1 MKNSPSKP
9 WYKRWTAWAII
20 IVALGIIGNLLPDQ
34 SADKAEPAANAEVP
48 RYTQTKSDDEVAA
61 DKANEKAAA
70 AKPSEVET
78 KPAATKPVQAEK
90 PATKPATLADAV
102 NGYLGDRRI
111 HGQSVKDGYYTVETD
126 FGDFIGPE
134 YCEEESIDLAQLISE
149 HPDYA
154 ATGANGVKVVY
165 ISGVTD
171 AYGNSA
177 DETVMYIE
185 YSNETIARIN
195 FDTFDPDNVVAVADD
210 YFRMASFK

>member
-34 SADKAEPAANAEVP
+34 SADKAESAANAEVP
-48 RYTQTKSDDEVAA
+48 RYTQTKSDEEVAA

-70 AKPSEVET
+70 AKPVQAEASST
-78 KPAATKPVQAEK
+78 KPATKPAPVE
-90 PATKPATLADAV
+90 PKPATLADAV
-102 NGYLGDRRI
+102 NEYLGDRRI

-134 YCEEESIDLAQLISE
+134 FCEEESIDLAQLISE

-195 FDTFDPDNVVAVADD
+195 FDTLDVKNVVAIADD